1 MSDSGS
7 MVSLVTLWL
16 DLVSGARALAVSE
29 VEIATMPTNATAAN
43 EATNSRNMRSEVVVA
58 SLLSVSV
65 PRSHEWARTV
75 GTGWRPGCPYL
86 WFGGW
91 GG

>member
-16 DLVSGARALAVSE
+16 DLSSGARALAGSE

-43 EATNSRNMRSEVVVA
+43 ESTNSRSPWTRGSRKGTM
-58 SLLSVSV
+58 V
-65 PRSHEWARTV
+65 PRSLRAGQSVFCFMQASCTVVAR
-75 GTGWRPGCPYL
+75 
-86 WFGGW
+86 
-91 GG
+91 